1 MKFLFPINSTTKNNY
16 LFYLAL
22 ASVLLTLSACSTLA
36 PATSQTANYYD
47 ERPAAANQKTNSP
60 EPAYSWFY

>member
-1 MKFLFPINSTTKNNY
+1 MKFLFPITSTTKASY

-47 ERPAAANQKTNSP
+47 APLAAANQKTNNP
-60 EPAYSWFY
+60 EPTYNWFY